1 MYLLQ
6 YTPLAN
12 MGFDEIVDLAAVV
25 KARIGRGRLSA
36 TPPSA
41 TPPSVVV
48 EQKGREEEKGK
59 VMGRTKRLRCYVYL
73 RRRPLKIVGF
83 VGREW
88 FWFCSQPYVKV
99 GVGVLHRGIGQVKQN
114 E

>member
-1 MYLLQ
+1 M
-6 YTPLAN
+6 
-12 MGFDEIVDLAAVV
+12 DL
-25 KARIGRGRLSA
+25 
-36 TPPSA
+36 
-41 TPPSVVV
+41 
-48 EQKGREEEKGK
+48 
-59 VMGRTKRLRCYVYL
+59 TKRLRCHVYL
-73 RRRPLKIVGF
+73 RHGPLKIVGF